1 MESWVA
7 NARYESGLSPEDCA
21 SAMGCSR
28 ATYLSREN
36 NPGNLTLNEIRVLN
50 NVFNAKSKKILWG
63 ALSEFRP

>member
-1 MESWVA
+1 MDNWVA
-7 NARYESGLSPEDCA
+7 QARSESGLSPEDCA

-50 NVFNAKSKKILWG
+50 RTFNSNARKILWG
-63 ALSEFRP
+63 ALCEFRP